1 MSGDSDT
8 SVQVALRI
16 RPQSASERIEMC
28 RICTNVTPNN
38 PQVIL
43 GKDKAFTYDLV
54 FDINSKQYEIYRDCI
69 DNLIEGCL
77 DGYNATV
84 LAYGQTGSGK
94 TYTMGTGFDVN
105 ISEEEE
111 GIIPRAVAHLFNGI
125 EKCKQSAK
133 ENGEP
138 PPDFKVLVQF
148 MELYNEELVDLF
160 DGDNRGSGKHIKIHE
175 DTNGGIYT
183 VGVTMK
189 PVTSAKETLNGLQ
202 QGALSRT
209 TASTNMNAQSSRS
222 HAIFTLHITQQRVV
236 KLSDDEMVAN
246 GVQGQSFEYE
256 MLTAKFN
263 FVDLAGSERLKRTG
277 ATGDRAKEGISINC
291 GLLALGNVIS
301 ALGDKA
307 KRGSHVPYRDSKL
320 TRLLQDSLGGNSRTL
335 MIACVSPSDRDFM
348 ETLNTLKYANR
359 ARNIK
364 NKVVVNQ
371 DKASKQIA
379 TLRAE
384 IQALTMELNEFK
396 QGKRVAGEGEEHM
409 SDMYHENTMLQTEND
424 RLRMRIKA
432 LNQTVDDQ
440 KKRITEYLAKESV
453 AMLNGELKGG
463 VEELII
469 GYVKEI
475 EELRSRLVESEA
487 MASAVARRSVMT
499 ASRMARTSMEEP
511 ISILELAKQDLN
523 QKMKKAKVQ
532 CNYRPNSLHAGIVP
546 PDYHYSCN
554 VSLKSSFSMR
564 APAVKRS
571 AGNMQDKHARFSE
584 PYTRGA
590 AVKCHG
596 KGPMYEKKQSS
607 GNTRGFLSK
616 RIHGVRRSYARLSTV
631 PRRLRVKPQPKVQD
645 KKCLFA
651 YGFGSPRET
660 EPKWHYSKSKSG
672 KTVSGIHNQRKSRI
686 PISVRSY
693 SKPRQIYSFLR
704 KKFGNHT
711 STKQHSVRR
720 QGGINRDFSDGAE
733 IGGGT
738 RCYVDNGSGVKSR
751 IPVLNGGYSK
761 PKQRYSFLRKRF
773 GNHTSTK
780 QLSVGRQGGI
790 NRDSLGM
797 EGGLICC
804 DGICVNSGLNEC
816 GKSSCDGTVVERHGC
831 RKGLRGITPTC
842 YLPAKDVFPLNGD
855 RAEHSSLTNARVVET
870 SNSEKKPRLDSLI
883 GSDESYGFG
892 GKILPIGKHQELKPG
907 TAAMLQSQ
915 SGSRSGIKSAHG
927 CHVPNLNS
935 PMSSDGSWE
944 GYEVGDEPRIR
955 FSLDHPMP
963 VSSNQTEGN
972 KSLEERRSRLEE
984 DLDAL
989 LNSMEKI
996 LSTSTFN
1003 DGCEQRLGS
1012 RKFYLEKPNGF
1023 PVFYQ
1028 PVFEAVI

>member
-320 TRLLQDSLGGNSRTL
+320 TRLLQDSLGGNRYRGCENN
-335 MIACVSPSDRDFM
+335 M
-348 ETLNTLKYANR
+348 LKY
-359 ARNIK
+359 I
-364 NKVVVNQ
+364 
-371 DKASKQIA
+371 
-379 TLRAE
+379 
-384 IQALTMELNEFK
+384 
-396 QGKRVAGEGEEHM
+396 
-409 SDMYHENTMLQTEND
+409 
-424 RLRMRIKA
+424 
-432 LNQTVDDQ
+432 
-440 KKRITEYLAKESV
+440 
-453 AMLNGELKGG
+453 
-463 VEELII
+463 
-469 GYVKEI
+469 
-475 EELRSRLVESEA
+475 
-487 MASAVARRSVMT
+487 
-499 ASRMARTSMEEP
+499 
-511 ISILELAKQDLN
+511 
-523 QKMKKAKVQ
+523 
-532 CNYRPNSLHAGIVP
+532 
-546 PDYHYSCN
+546 
-554 VSLKSSFSMR
+554 
-564 APAVKRS
+564 
-571 AGNMQDKHARFSE
+571 
-584 PYTRGA
+584 
-590 AVKCHG
+590 
-596 KGPMYEKKQSS
+596 
-607 GNTRGFLSK
+607 
-616 RIHGVRRSYARLSTV
+616 
-631 PRRLRVKPQPKVQD
+631 
-645 KKCLFA
+645 
-651 YGFGSPRET
+651 
-660 EPKWHYSKSKSG
+660 
-672 KTVSGIHNQRKSRI
+672 
-686 PISVRSY
+686 
-693 SKPRQIYSFLR
+693 
-704 KKFGNHT
+704 
-711 STKQHSVRR
+711 
-720 QGGINRDFSDGAE
+720 
-733 IGGGT
+733 
-738 RCYVDNGSGVKSR
+738 
-751 IPVLNGGYSK
+751 
-761 PKQRYSFLRKRF
+761 
-773 GNHTSTK
+773 
-780 QLSVGRQGGI
+780 
-790 NRDSLGM
+790 
-797 EGGLICC
+797 
-804 DGICVNSGLNEC
+804 
-816 GKSSCDGTVVERHGC
+816 
-831 RKGLRGITPTC
+831 
-842 YLPAKDVFPLNGD
+842 
-855 RAEHSSLTNARVVET
+855 
-870 SNSEKKPRLDSLI
+870 
-883 GSDESYGFG
+883 
-892 GKILPIGKHQELKPG
+892 
-907 TAAMLQSQ
+907 
-915 SGSRSGIKSAHG
+915 
-927 CHVPNLNS
+927 
-935 PMSSDGSWE
+935 
-944 GYEVGDEPRIR
+944 
-955 FSLDHPMP
+955 
-963 VSSNQTEGN
+963 
-972 KSLEERRSRLEE
+972 
-984 DLDAL
+984 
-989 LNSMEKI
+989 
-996 LSTSTFN
+996 
-1003 DGCEQRLGS
+1003 
-1012 RKFYLEKPNGF
+1012 
-1023 PVFYQ
+1023 
-1028 PVFEAVI
+1028 